1 MINFRLYAITDR
13 HQCAPTP
20 LVDVVSE
27 LLDAGVT
34 AIQLREKDLD
44 DTELLQLAQPIA
56 GLCRNYEAKL
66 FINTSTRVAGEVGA
80 AGVHLPT
87 NADPVGGVCNPD
99 SVVGGVCN
107 PDSVVGGVCNP
118 DSVVGGVCNPDSVVG
133 GVCNPDSVVGGV
145 CNPDSV
151 VGGVCN
157 PDSVVGG
164 VCNPDSVVGG
174 VCNPDSDENLY
185 VGCSVHNLDA
195 AQRREAEGAD
205 FVTYSP
211 IYPTTS
217 KPGYGP
223 AVGIEGLAKIVK
235 NVRLPVFA
243 LGGITPA
250 RVAEC
255 LTAGAFGVAV
265 MSGIMSSTDAH
276 QQAKRY
282 FRALR

>member
-1 MINFRLYAITDR
+1 MNTPLMARSRHACEKPFRSVMEIKRIDFRLYVITNR
-13 HQCAPTP
+13 HQCASTP
-20 LVDVVSE
+20 LVEVVSE

-56 GLCRNYEAKL
+56 ELCRNYEAKL
-66 FINTSTRVAGEVGA
+66 FINTSTRVAREVGA
-80 AGVHLPT
+80 AGVHLPA
-87 NADPVGGVCNPD
+87 NAENVGGVCNPDPVGGVCNPD
-99 SVVGGVCN
+99 A
-107 PDSVVGGVCNP
+107 
-118 DSVVGGVCNPDSVVG
+118 
-133 GVCNPDSVVGGV
+133 
-145 CNPDSV
+145 
-151 VGGVCN
+151 
-157 PDSVVGG
+157 
-164 VCNPDSVVGG
+164 
-174 VCNPDSDENLY
+174 DENLY
-185 VGCSVHNLDA
+185 VGCSVHSLDA

-211 IYPTTS
+211 IYPTAS

-223 AVGIEGLAKIVK
+223 VVGIEGLAKIVK

-255 LTAGAFGVAV
+255 LAAGAFGVAV
-265 MSGIMSSTDAH
+265 MSGIMSPTDAR

-282 FRALR
+282 FQALR